1 MDRYLTNLGSNQKKA
16 KNFRDRPASKA
27 KGYMKKNTRKRE
39 FQASWVKSYPWI
51 LYDQGN
57 NAMFCTWVVII
68 VSGS

>member
-1 MDRYLTNLGSNQKKA
+1 MNRYLGSNPKKA
-16 KNFRDRPASKA
+16 KNFRDTPASKA
-27 KGYMKKNTRKRE
+27 KGYMKEEKNTRKRE